1 MIKAVIFD
9 MDGTLFDTESVYVDA
24 WRRAGRELN
33 FAPIEQA
40 ITACTGRNAKDTR
53 QYFEDNFADLISY
66 DEFMVVRTHYSEA
79 AIVERGVPIKEGVV
93 ELLEYLKANGIG
105 IALATATRTERTL
118 DNLDRTGLRPYFDV
132 LVTGD
137 MVENGKPHPETFL
150 TAAERL
156 GVLPCECIGVE
167 DSFNGVRAIR
177 AAGMFTIMVPD
188 TVPPT
193 PEIEALL
200 DAKCTTLHEV
210 RPIIEK
216 INQSQI

>member
-1 MIKAVIFD
+1 MNDKYH
-9 MDGTLFDTESVYVDA
+9 TK
-24 WRRAGRELN
+24 RRA
-33 FAPIEQA
+33 
-40 ITACTGRNAKDTR
+40 
-53 QYFEDNFADLISY
+53 
-66 DEFMVVRTHYSEA
+66 
-79 AIVERGVPIKEGVV
+79 

-118 DNLDRTGLRPYFDV
+118 DNLERTGLRPYFDV
-132 LVTGD
+132 LITGD

>member
-9 MDGTLFDTESVYVDA
+9 MDGTLFDTERIYVNA
-24 WRRAGRELN
+24 WRQAGRELN
-33 FAPIEQA
+33 FAPIEEA

-66 DEFMVVRTHYSEA
+66 DEFMAVRTRYYDAE
-79 AIVERGVPIKEGVV
+79 IERHGVPLKPGVV
-93 ELLEYLKANGIG
+93 ELLTYLKEQGIG
-105 IALATATRTERTL
+105 IALATATRTVRTEE
-118 DNLDRTGLRPYFDV
+118 NLQRTGLGHYFDV

-137 MVENGKPHPETFL
+137 MVEHGKPHPETFL
-150 TAAERL
+150 TAAARL
-156 GVLPCECIGVE
+156 GVKPCECMGVE

-177 AAGMFTIMVPD
+177 AAGMFTVMVPD

-200 DAKCTTLHEV
+200 DAKCKTLHEV
-210 RPIIEK
+210 RALIEN
-216 INQSQI
+216 INYIQ

>member
-1 MIKAVIFD
+1 
-9 MDGTLFDTESVYVDA
+9 
-24 WRRAGRELN
+24 
-33 FAPIEQA
+33 
-40 ITACTGRNAKDTR
+40 
-53 QYFEDNFADLISY
+53 
-66 DEFMVVRTHYSEA
+66 
-79 AIVERGVPIKEGVV
+79 
-93 ELLEYLKANGIG
+93 
-105 IALATATRTERTL
+105 
-118 DNLDRTGLRPYFDV
+118 
-132 LVTGD
+132 
-137 MVENGKPHPETFL
+137 
-150 TAAERL
+150 
-156 GVLPCECIGVE
+156 VLPCECIGVE